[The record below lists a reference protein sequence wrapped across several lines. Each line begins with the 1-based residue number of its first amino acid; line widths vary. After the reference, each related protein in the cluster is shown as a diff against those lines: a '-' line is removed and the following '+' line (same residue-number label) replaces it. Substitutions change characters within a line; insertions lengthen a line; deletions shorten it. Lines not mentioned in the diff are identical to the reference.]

1 MSQWIFT
8 LEGGGPGELVITDEL
23 FLNEEIAEQ
32 RAKAEFLE
40 KGHKKINVSF
50 ATWRTDIKVGDIVR
64 IEGLPYLVLRTHVF
78 WRKGEIGSSIEA
90 VRYE

>member
-8 LEGGGPGELVITDEL
+8 LEGGGSGELVITNEL
-23 FLNEEIAEQ
+23 FTNEEIAEQ

-50 ATWRTDIKVGDIVR
+50 ATWRTDIKVGDIVQ
-64 IEGLPYLVLRTHVF
+64 IEGLSYLVLRTHVF
-78 WRKGEIGSSIEA
+78 WKNGEIGSFIRG